1 MAPDTDPARPTPGPA
16 WPDLGVIAL
25 VMSAA
30 LYALSR
36 TVADVDL
43 WGHVKFGEDIWR
55 TGRVI
60 QPDTYS
66 YLTGGQAWI
75 NHEWLA
81 EVTFYR
87 IFSSFGAP
95 GLIAFK
101 SGVGL
106 LIVGLVYRHLCRWGL
121 SAARAGV
128 VVLLVAIMLIHG
140 LGTVR
145 PQLFTYLFFLLL
157 LLLIHAA
164 EHGRLR
170 WLWFCPVLFA
180 LWANLHGGFLA
191 GLAIL
196 SIWSGVHTAALVRR
210 AHSASAVLSRST
222 LTVLAA
228 LTTTVLATLANPHG
242 AGLLRFLVRP
252 ATLARPDISEW
263 QPIAI
268 VSFYGMLY
276 LAVLAAAGVGLL
288 YSRIERRPALLVL
301 LACIALLPLTA
312 ERHGSLFALG
322 MAVLAAEH
330 MGSAWARWQPSRR
343 AHEEARRDRRRQ
355 LWSAGVALALVVAI
369 VRLSLPHFSC
379 IQVDP
384 MVIHFPARAV
394 ALLKDSGV
402 SGNMAVFFDW
412 GEYALWHLSPWIKVS
427 VDGRRETVY
436 SERAL
441 TENLN
446 FRTGI
451 NDWAAVLRNHDTH
464 LALVSTKLPSFNL
477 MKLKPGWRLIHEDE
491 TAGLFG
497 RDDWPFTERI
507 RTTLAPALPHD
518 GRGLCFP

>member
-164 EHGRLR
+164 EHGRVR
-170 WLWFCPVLFA
+170 WLWACPVLFA

-210 AHSASAVLSRST
+210 AHSASAALSRST

-268 VSFYGMLY
+268 MSFYGILY

-322 MAVLAAEH
+322 MPVLAAEH
-330 MGSAWARWQPSRR
+330 LGSAWARWR
-343 AHEEARRDRRRQ
+343 ATRPAHQEARRDRRRQ
-355 LWSAGVALALVVAI
+355 LWSAAIALAFAVAVI
-369 VRLSLPHFSC
+369 RWSLPHFSC
-379 IQVDP
+379 IHLDP
-384 MVIHFPARAV
+384 IVVTFPARAV

-402 SGNMAVFFDW
+402 SGNMAVLFDW
-412 GEYALWHLSPWIKVS
+412 GEYALWHLSPRIKVS

-436 SERAL
+436 PDGVR

-446 FRTGI
+446 FLTGI
-451 NDWAAVLRNHDTH
+451 GDWDAVLRNHDTH
-464 LALVSTKLPSFNL
+464 LALVSTKRPTFNL
-477 MKLKPGWRLIHEDE
+477 MTLQPGWRLAYEDSVAAIFAREDPPLIHQLRR
-491 TAGLFG
+491 TSP
-497 RDDWPFTERI
+497 RDV
-507 RTTLAPALPHD
+507 PHD
-518 GRGLCFP
+518 GKGLCFP